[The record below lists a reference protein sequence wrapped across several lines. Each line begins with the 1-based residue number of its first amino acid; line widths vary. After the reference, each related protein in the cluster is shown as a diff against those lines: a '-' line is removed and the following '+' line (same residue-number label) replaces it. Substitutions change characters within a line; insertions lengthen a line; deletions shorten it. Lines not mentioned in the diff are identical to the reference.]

1 MASISNSAVSS
12 VLSMTDGQVA
22 IGSGGG
28 PVATTMGGDATITK
42 TGVITVLSSAGDFK
56 NVGKVGFHNATPVAQ
71 STDSGLANASV
82 SIALLTEVAGVI
94 NAQAAILNAQRKC
107 LRDHGLMA

>member
-1 MASISNSAVSS
+1 MAVVSNPVLSSA
-12 VLSMTDGQVA
+12 LSMTDGQIAV
-22 IGSGGG
+22 GSGGT
-28 PVATTMGGDATITK
+28 ATAATASGDATISK
-42 TGVITVLSSAGDFK
+42 TGVITVLGSSGDFK

-82 SIALLTEVAGVI
+82 SIALLTEVAGII
-94 NAQAAILNAQRKC
+94 NAQATIINAQRKC